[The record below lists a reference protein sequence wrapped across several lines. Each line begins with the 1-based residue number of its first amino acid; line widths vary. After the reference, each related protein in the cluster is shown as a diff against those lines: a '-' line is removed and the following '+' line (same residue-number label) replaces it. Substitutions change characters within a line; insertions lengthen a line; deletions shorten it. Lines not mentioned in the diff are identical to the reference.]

1 MEKQLSINTIFCEA
15 LGKSGKDP
23 FLTFQPKTSNDY
35 LGGAAAI
42 ANNVAVFSNK
52 VEFISMIGEKM
63 EYQNFIKKNLRN
75 KFLSQEDVYITRQ
88 RHRTNLEKC
97 IEHLKNFE
105 KKKSIEDFDK
115 AAEDLRLATRALGM
129 IVGNVDVEEIEQI
142 RKEVM
147 KLNPLGVGSKDLKE
161 YLTFQIG
168 DSNIISNKIV
178 ENYFD
183 DFLNQ
188 DKDKIKQHINCT
200 DKEIDEALSFISDQN
215 FSPILD
221 NDLGIE
227 NVLPD
232 AIVKEKEDKW
242 LILINDRLLNKY
254 QISQDYLDAAM
265 NSNSSKEEKTFLK
278 NHISDAQ
285 NILDTLNY
293 RSNTLKDVIEQ
304 ILLVQG
310 NFLRNKSKFL
320 NPLKLEDIAN
330 KIDKDIS
337 SISRVVKN
345 KYIDTPIGLIS
356 LKSLFSNALTKKSGK
371 TASTNELKKV
381 MLEIIDA
388 EDKKSP
394 LSDSDV
400 VDKLNEKDFLI
411 ARRTVAKYRKLL
423 DIKNVNQRIEK

>member
-1 MEKQLSINTIFCEA
+1 MNKLSTKLRQKQSIVPQQIIKSRLLELSIDE
-15 LGKSGKDP
+15 
-23 FLTFQPKTSNDY
+23 
-35 LGGAAAI
+35 
-42 ANNVAVFSNK
+42 
-52 VEFISMIGEKM
+52 
-63 EYQNFIKKNLRN
+63 
-75 KFLSQEDVYITRQ
+75 
-88 RHRTNLEKC
+88 LEKDLENEIQVNPV
-97 IEHLKNFE
+97 IEE
-105 KKKSIEDFDK
+105 KSIEESRSNNQVDSFQDQSSYELFLANIPESKEITDDLITQIDTSNLDEKSKLIGKEIVFNLDK
-115 AAEDLRLATRALGM
+115 NGFLDIELELIADNH
-129 IVGNVDVEEIEQI
+129 NVDVEEIEQI

-147 KLNPLGVGSKDLKE
+147 ELNPVGVGSKDLKE

-168 DSNIISNKIV
+168 DSNVLSNKIV

-200 DKEIDEALSFISDQN
+200 DKEIDEAFSFISEQN

-310 NFLRNKSKFL
+310 NFLSNKSEFL

-381 MLEIIDA
+381 MLEIVDA

-394 LSDSDV
+394 LSDSDIV
-400 VDKLNEKDFLI
+400 EKLNEKDFLI

>member
-1 MEKQLSINTIFCEA
+1 MNKLSTKLRQKHSIVPQQIIKSRLLELSIDE
-15 LGKSGKDP
+15 
-23 FLTFQPKTSNDY
+23 
-35 LGGAAAI
+35 
-42 ANNVAVFSNK
+42 
-52 VEFISMIGEKM
+52 
-63 EYQNFIKKNLRN
+63 
-75 KFLSQEDVYITRQ
+75 
-88 RHRTNLEKC
+88 LEKDLENEIQVNPV
-97 IEHLKNFE
+97 IEE
-105 KKKSIEDFDK
+105 KSIEESRSNNQVDSFQDQSSYELFLANIPESRDITDDLITQIDTSNLDEKSKLIGKEIVFNLDK
-115 AAEDLRLATRALGM
+115 NGFLDIELELIADNH
-129 IVGNVDVEEIEQI
+129 NVDVEEIEQV

-147 KLNPLGVGSKDLKE
+147 ELNPVGVGSKDLKE

-168 DSNIISNKIV
+168 DSNALSNKIV

-200 DKEIDEALSFISDQN
+200 DKEIDEAFSFISDQN
-215 FSPILD
+215 FSPIFD

-304 ILLVQG
+304 ILIVQG
-310 NFLRNKSKFL
+310 NFLSNKSEFL
-320 NPLKLEDIAN
+320 NPLKLEDIAS

-394 LSDSDV
+394 LSDSDIV
-400 VDKLNEKDFLI
+400 EKLNEKDFLI

>member
-1 MEKQLSINTIFCEA
+1 MNKLSTKLRQKQSIVPQQIIKSRLLELSIDE
-15 LGKSGKDP
+15 
-23 FLTFQPKTSNDY
+23 
-35 LGGAAAI
+35 
-42 ANNVAVFSNK
+42 
-52 VEFISMIGEKM
+52 
-63 EYQNFIKKNLRN
+63 
-75 KFLSQEDVYITRQ
+75 
-88 RHRTNLEKC
+88 LEKDLENEIQVNPV
-97 IEHLKNFE
+97 IEE
-105 KKKSIEDFDK
+105 KSIEESRSNNQVDSFQDQSSYELFLANIPESKDITDDLITQIDTSNLDEKSKLIGKEIVFNLDK
-115 AAEDLRLATRALGM
+115 NGFLDIELELIADNH
-129 IVGNVDVEEIEQI
+129 NVDVEEIEQI

-147 KLNPLGVGSKDLKE
+147 ELNPVGVGSKDLKE

-168 DSNIISNKIV
+168 DSNTLSNIIV

-200 DKEIDEALSFISDQN
+200 DKEIDEAFSFISDQN

-310 NFLRNKSKFL
+310 NFLSNKSEFL

-394 LSDSDV
+394 LSDSDIV
-400 VDKLNEKDFLI
+400 EKLNEKDFLI

>member
-1 MEKQLSINTIFCEA
+1 MNKLSTKLRQKQSIVPQQIIKSRLLELSIDE
-15 LGKSGKDP
+15 
-23 FLTFQPKTSNDY
+23 
-35 LGGAAAI
+35 
-42 ANNVAVFSNK
+42 
-52 VEFISMIGEKM
+52 
-63 EYQNFIKKNLRN
+63 
-75 KFLSQEDVYITRQ
+75 
-88 RHRTNLEKC
+88 LEKDLENEIQVNPV
-97 IEHLKNFE
+97 IEE
-105 KKKSIEDFDK
+105 KSIEESRSNNQIDSFQDQGSYELFLANIPESKDITDDLITQIDTSNLDEKSKLIGKEIIFNLDK
-115 AAEDLRLATRALGM
+115 NGFLDIELELIADNH
-129 IVGNVDVEEIEQI
+129 NVNVQEIEKI

-147 KLNPLGVGSKDLKE
+147 KLNPVGVGSKDLKE
-161 YLTFQIG
+161 YLIVQIG
-168 DSNIISNKIV
+168 DSNTLSNKIV
-178 ENYFD
+178 KNYFD

-188 DKDKIKQHINCT
+188 DKDKIKQHIDYT
-200 DKEIDEALSFISDQN
+200 DKEIDEAFSFISDQN

-232 AIVKEKEDKW
+232 AIVKEKENKW
-242 LILINDRLLNKY
+242 LILINDRLINKY

-265 NSNSSKEEKTFLK
+265 NSDSSKEEKTFLK

-293 RSNTLKDVIEQ
+293 RSNTLKDVIEE

-310 NFLRNKSKFL
+310 NFLSSKSEFL

-337 SISRVVKN
+337 SVSRVVKN

-371 TASTNELKKV
+371 IASTNELKKV
-381 MLEIIDA
+381 MLEIIDN

-394 LSDSDV
+394 LSDSDIV
-400 VDKLNEKDFLI
+400 EKLNEKDFLV

-423 DIKNVNQRIEK
+423 DIKNINQRIEK

>member
-1 MEKQLSINTIFCEA
+1 MNKLSTKLRQKQSIVPQQIIKSRLLELSIDE
-15 LGKSGKDP
+15 
-23 FLTFQPKTSNDY
+23 
-35 LGGAAAI
+35 
-42 ANNVAVFSNK
+42 
-52 VEFISMIGEKM
+52 
-63 EYQNFIKKNLRN
+63 
-75 KFLSQEDVYITRQ
+75 
-88 RHRTNLEKC
+88 LEKDLENEIQVNPV
-97 IEHLKNFE
+97 IEE
-105 KKKSIEDFDK
+105 KSIEESRSNNQVDSYQDQSSYELFLANIPESRDITDDLITQIDTSNLDEKSKLIGKEIVFNLDK
-115 AAEDLRLATRALGM
+115 NGFLDIELELIADNH
-129 IVGNVDVEEIEQI
+129 NVDVEEIEQV

-147 KLNPLGVGSKDLKE
+147 ELNPVGVGSKDLKE

-168 DSNIISNKIV
+168 DSNALSNKIV

-215 FSPILD
+215 FSPIFD

-310 NFLRNKSKFL
+310 NFLSNKSEFL

-394 LSDSDV
+394 LSDSDIV
-400 VDKLNEKDFLI
+400 EKLNEKDFLI

>member
-1 MEKQLSINTIFCEA
+1 MNKLSTKLRQKQSIVPQQIIKSRLLELSIDE
-15 LGKSGKDP
+15 
-23 FLTFQPKTSNDY
+23 
-35 LGGAAAI
+35 
-42 ANNVAVFSNK
+42 
-52 VEFISMIGEKM
+52 
-63 EYQNFIKKNLRN
+63 
-75 KFLSQEDVYITRQ
+75 
-88 RHRTNLEKC
+88 LEKDLENEIQVNPV
-97 IEHLKNFE
+97 IEE
-105 KKKSIEDFDK
+105 KSIEESRSNNQVDSFQDQSSYELFLANVPESKDITDELITQIDTSNLDEKSKLIGKEIVFNLDK
-115 AAEDLRLATRALGM
+115 NGFLDIELELIADNH
-129 IVGNVDVEEIEQI
+129 NVDVEEIEQI

-147 KLNPLGVGSKDLKE
+147 KLNPEGVGSKDLKE

-168 DSNIISNKIV
+168 DSNALSKKIV

-200 DKEIDEALSFISDQN
+200 DEEIDEAFSFISDQN

-227 NVLPD
+227 NVSPD

-310 NFLRNKSKFL
+310 NFLSNKSEFL

-394 LSDSDV
+394 LSDSDIV
-400 VDKLNEKDFLI
+400 EKLNEKDFLI

>member
-1 MEKQLSINTIFCEA
+1 MNKLSTKLRQKQSIVPQQIIKSRLLELSIDELEKDLENEIQVNPVIEE
-15 LGKSGKDP
+15 KSIQESRLNNQVDSFQDQSSYELFLANIPESKDITDD
-23 FLTFQPKTSNDY
+23 LITQIDTSNLDEKSK
-35 LGGAAAI
+35 LIGKEIVFNLDKNGFLDIELELI
-42 ANNVAVFSNK
+42 ADN
-52 VEFISMIGEKM
+52 
-63 EYQNFIKKNLRN
+63 
-75 KFLSQEDVYITRQ
+75 
-88 RHRTNLEKC
+88 H
-97 IEHLKNFE
+97 
-105 KKKSIEDFDK
+105 
-115 AAEDLRLATRALGM
+115 
-129 IVGNVDVEEIEQI
+129 NVDVEEVEQI

-147 KLNPLGVGSKDLKE
+147 ELNPVGVGSKDLKE

-168 DSNIISNKIV
+168 NSNTLSNKIV

-188 DKDKIKQHINCT
+188 DKDKIKKHINCT
-200 DKEIDEALSFISDQN
+200 DKEIDEAFSFISDQN

-227 NVLPD
+227 NVSPD

-310 NFLRNKSKFL
+310 NFLSNKSEFL

-345 KYIDTPIGLIS
+345 KYIDAPIGLIS
-356 LKSLFSNALTKKSGK
+356 LKSLFSNTLTKKSGK

-394 LSDSDV
+394 LSDSDIV
-400 VDKLNEKDFLI
+400 EKLNEKDFLI

>member
-1 MEKQLSINTIFCEA
+1 MNKLSTKLRQKQSIVPQQIIKSRLLELSIDE
-15 LGKSGKDP
+15 
-23 FLTFQPKTSNDY
+23 
-35 LGGAAAI
+35 
-42 ANNVAVFSNK
+42 
-52 VEFISMIGEKM
+52 
-63 EYQNFIKKNLRN
+63 
-75 KFLSQEDVYITRQ
+75 
-88 RHRTNLEKC
+88 LEKDLENEIQVNPV
-97 IEHLKNFE
+97 IEE
-105 KKKSIEDFDK
+105 KSIEESRSNNQVDSFQDQSSYELFLANVPESKDITDELITQIDTSNLDEKSKLIGKEIVFNLDK
-115 AAEDLRLATRALGM
+115 NGFLDIELELIADNH
-129 IVGNVDVEEIEQI
+129 NVDVEEIEQV

-147 KLNPLGVGSKDLKE
+147 ELNPVGVGSKDLKE

-168 DSNIISNKIV
+168 DSNALSNKIV

-188 DKDKIKQHINCT
+188 DKDKIKQHINCM
-200 DKEIDEALSFISDQN
+200 DKEIDEAFSFISDQN

-242 LILINDRLLNKY
+242 LILINDRLLNRY

-310 NFLRNKSKFL
+310 NFLSNKSEFL

-394 LSDSDV
+394 LSDSDIV
-400 VDKLNEKDFLI
+400 EKLNEKDFLI

>member
-1 MEKQLSINTIFCEA
+1 MNKLSTKLRQKQSIVPQQIIKSRLLELSIDE
-15 LGKSGKDP
+15 
-23 FLTFQPKTSNDY
+23 
-35 LGGAAAI
+35 
-42 ANNVAVFSNK
+42 
-52 VEFISMIGEKM
+52 
-63 EYQNFIKKNLRN
+63 
-75 KFLSQEDVYITRQ
+75 
-88 RHRTNLEKC
+88 LEKDLENEIQVNPV
-97 IEHLKNFE
+97 IEE
-105 KKKSIEDFDK
+105 KSIEESRSNNQVDSFQDQSSYELFLANIPESKDITDDLITQIDTSNLDEKSKLIGKEIVFNLDK
-115 AAEDLRLATRALGM
+115 NGFLDIELELIADNH
-129 IVGNVDVEEIEQI
+129 NVDVEEIEQI

-147 KLNPLGVGSKDLKE
+147 ELNPVGVGSKDLKE

-168 DSNIISNKIV
+168 DSNALSNKIV

-200 DKEIDEALSFISDQN
+200 DKEIDEAFSFISDQN

-310 NFLRNKSKFL
+310 NFLSNKSEFL

-371 TASTNELKKV
+371 IASTNELKKV

-394 LSDSDV
+394 LSDSDIV
-400 VDKLNEKDFLI
+400 EKLNEKDFLV

>member
-1 MEKQLSINTIFCEA
+1 MNKLSTKLRQKQSIVPQQIIKSRLLELSIDE
-15 LGKSGKDP
+15 
-23 FLTFQPKTSNDY
+23 
-35 LGGAAAI
+35 
-42 ANNVAVFSNK
+42 
-52 VEFISMIGEKM
+52 
-63 EYQNFIKKNLRN
+63 
-75 KFLSQEDVYITRQ
+75 
-88 RHRTNLEKC
+88 LEKDLENEIQVNPV
-97 IEHLKNFE
+97 IEE
-105 KKKSIEDFDK
+105 KSIEESRSNNQVDSFQDQSSYELFLANIPESRDITDDLITQIDTSNLDEKSKLIGKEIVFNLDK
-115 AAEDLRLATRALGM
+115 NGFLDIELELIADNH
-129 IVGNVDVEEIEQI
+129 NVDVEEIEQV
-142 RKEVM
+142 RKQVM
-147 KLNPLGVGSKDLKE
+147 ELNPVGVGSKDLKE

-168 DSNIISNKIV
+168 DSNALSNKIV

-200 DKEIDEALSFISDQN
+200 DKEIDEAFSFISDQN

-310 NFLRNKSKFL
+310 NFLSNKSEFL

-356 LKSLFSNALTKKSGK
+356 LKSLFSNSLTKKSGK

-394 LSDSDV
+394 LSDSDIV
-400 VDKLNEKDFLI
+400 EKLNEKDFLI

>member
-1 MEKQLSINTIFCEA
+1 MNKLSTKLRQKQSIVPQQIIKSKLLELSVDE
-15 LGKSGKDP
+15 
-23 FLTFQPKTSNDY
+23 
-35 LGGAAAI
+35 
-42 ANNVAVFSNK
+42 
-52 VEFISMIGEKM
+52 
-63 EYQNFIKKNLRN
+63 
-75 KFLSQEDVYITRQ
+75 
-88 RHRTNLEKC
+88 LEKDLENEIQVNPV
-97 IEHLKNFE
+97 IEE
-105 KKKSIEDFDK
+105 KSIEESRSNNQVDSFQDQSSYELFLANIPESRDITDDLITQIDTSNLDEKSKLIGKEIVFNLDK
-115 AAEDLRLATRALGM
+115 NGFLDIELELIADNH
-129 IVGNVDVEEIEQI
+129 NVDVEEIEQV

-147 KLNPLGVGSKDLKE
+147 ELNPLGVGSKDLKE

-168 DSNIISNKIV
+168 DSNALSNKIV

-221 NDLGIE
+221 NELGIE

-242 LILINDRLLNKY
+242 LILINDRLLDKY

-293 RSNTLKDVIEQ
+293 RFNTLKDVIEQ

-310 NFLRNKSKFL
+310 NFLSNKSEFL

-394 LSDSDV
+394 LSDSDIV
-400 VDKLNEKDFLI
+400 EKLNEKDFLI

>member
-1 MEKQLSINTIFCEA
+1 ME
-15 LGKSGKDP
+15 
-23 FLTFQPKTSNDY
+23 
-35 LGGAAAI
+35 
-42 ANNVAVFSNK
+42 
-52 VEFISMIGEKM
+52 
-63 EYQNFIKKNLRN
+63 
-75 KFLSQEDVYITRQ
+75 
-88 RHRTNLEKC
+88 
-97 IEHLKNFE
+97 
-105 KKKSIEDFDK
+105 
-115 AAEDLRLATRALGM
+115 
-129 IVGNVDVEEIEQI
+129 
-142 RKEVM
+142 
-147 KLNPLGVGSKDLKE
+147 LNPVGVGSKDLKE

-168 DSNIISNKIV
+168 DSNTLSNKIV

-200 DKEIDEALSFISDQN
+200 DKEIDEAFSFISDQN

-310 NFLRNKSKFL
+310 DFLSNKSEFL

-356 LKSLFSNALTKKSGK
+356 LKSLFSNALIKKSGK

-394 LSDSDV
+394 LSDSEIV
-400 VDKLNEKDFLI
+400 EKLNEKDFLV

>member
-1 MEKQLSINTIFCEA
+1 MNKLSTKLRQKQSIVPQQIIKSRLLELSIDE
-15 LGKSGKDP
+15 
-23 FLTFQPKTSNDY
+23 
-35 LGGAAAI
+35 
-42 ANNVAVFSNK
+42 
-52 VEFISMIGEKM
+52 
-63 EYQNFIKKNLRN
+63 
-75 KFLSQEDVYITRQ
+75 
-88 RHRTNLEKC
+88 LEKDLENEIQVNPV
-97 IEHLKNFE
+97 IEE
-105 KKKSIEDFDK
+105 KSIEESRSNNQVDSFQDQSSYELFLANIPESRDITDDLIIQIDTSNLDEKSKLIGKEIVFNLDK
-115 AAEDLRLATRALGM
+115 NGFLDIELELIADNH
-129 IVGNVDVEEIEQI
+129 NVDVEEIEQV

-147 KLNPLGVGSKDLKE
+147 ELNPVGVGSKDLKE

-168 DSNIISNKIV
+168 DSNALSNKIV

-200 DKEIDEALSFISDQN
+200 DKEIDEAFSLISDQN

-310 NFLRNKSKFL
+310 NFLSNKSEFL

-381 MLEIIDA
+381 MLEIINA

-394 LSDSDV
+394 LSDSDIV
-400 VDKLNEKDFLI
+400 EKLNEKDFLI

>member
-1 MEKQLSINTIFCEA
+1 MNKLSTKLRQKQSIVPQQIIKSRLLELSIDE
-15 LGKSGKDP
+15 
-23 FLTFQPKTSNDY
+23 
-35 LGGAAAI
+35 
-42 ANNVAVFSNK
+42 
-52 VEFISMIGEKM
+52 
-63 EYQNFIKKNLRN
+63 
-75 KFLSQEDVYITRQ
+75 
-88 RHRTNLEKC
+88 LEKDLENEIQVNPV
-97 IEHLKNFE
+97 IEE
-105 KKKSIEDFDK
+105 KSIEESRSNNQVDSFQDQSSYELFLANVPESKDITDDLITQIDTSNLDEKSKLIGKEIVFNLDK
-115 AAEDLRLATRALGM
+115 NGFLDIELELIADNH
-129 IVGNVDVEEIEQI
+129 NVDVEEIEQI

-147 KLNPLGVGSKDLKE
+147 KLNPEGVGSKDLKE

-168 DSNIISNKIV
+168 DSNILSNKIV

-200 DKEIDEALSFISDQN
+200 DKEIDEAFSFISDQN

-265 NSNSSKEEKTFLK
+265 NSNSSKEEKIFLK

-310 NFLRNKSKFL
+310 NFLSNKSEFL

-394 LSDSDV
+394 LSDSDIV
-400 VDKLNEKDFLI
+400 EKLNEKDFLI

>member
-1 MEKQLSINTIFCEA
+1 MNKLSTKLRQKQSIVPQQIIKSRLLELSIDE
-15 LGKSGKDP
+15 
-23 FLTFQPKTSNDY
+23 
-35 LGGAAAI
+35 
-42 ANNVAVFSNK
+42 
-52 VEFISMIGEKM
+52 
-63 EYQNFIKKNLRN
+63 
-75 KFLSQEDVYITRQ
+75 
-88 RHRTNLEKC
+88 LEKDLENEIQVNPV
-97 IEHLKNFE
+97 IEE
-105 KKKSIEDFDK
+105 KSIEESRSNNQVDSFQDQSSYELFLANIPESRDITDDLITQIDTSNLDEKSKLIGKEIVFNLDK
-115 AAEDLRLATRALGM
+115 NGFLDIELELIADNH
-129 IVGNVDVEEIEQI
+129 NVDVEEIEQV

-147 KLNPLGVGSKDLKE
+147 ELNPVGVGSKDLKE

-168 DSNIISNKIV
+168 DSNALSNKIV

-200 DKEIDEALSFISDQN
+200 DKEIDEAFSFISDQN
-215 FSPILD
+215 FSPIFD

-310 NFLRNKSKFL
+310 NFLSNKSEFL

-381 MLEIIDA
+381 MLEIINA

-394 LSDSDV
+394 LSDSDIV
-400 VDKLNEKDFLI
+400 EKLNEKDFLI

>member
-1 MEKQLSINTIFCEA
+1 MNKLSTKLRQKQSIVPQQIIKSRLLELSIDE
-15 LGKSGKDP
+15 
-23 FLTFQPKTSNDY
+23 
-35 LGGAAAI
+35 
-42 ANNVAVFSNK
+42 
-52 VEFISMIGEKM
+52 
-63 EYQNFIKKNLRN
+63 
-75 KFLSQEDVYITRQ
+75 
-88 RHRTNLEKC
+88 LEKDLENEIQVNPV
-97 IEHLKNFE
+97 IEE
-105 KKKSIEDFDK
+105 KSIEESRSNNQVDSFQDQSSYELFLANIPESKDITDDLITQIDTSNLDEKSKLIGKEIVFNLDK
-115 AAEDLRLATRALGM
+115 NGFLDIELELIADNH
-129 IVGNVDVEEIEQI
+129 NVDVEEIEKV
-142 RKEVM
+142 RKQVM
-147 KLNPLGVGSKDLKE
+147 ELNPVGVGSKDLKE

-168 DSNIISNKIV
+168 DSNALSNKIV

-188 DKDKIKQHINCT
+188 DKNKIKQHINCT

-310 NFLRNKSKFL
+310 NFLSNKSEFL

-356 LKSLFSNALTKKSGK
+356 LKSLFSNALTKKTGK

-394 LSDSDV
+394 LSDSDIV
-400 VDKLNEKDFLI
+400 EKLNEKDFLI

>member
-1 MEKQLSINTIFCEA
+1 MNKLSTKLRQKQSIVPQQIIKSRLLELSIDE
-15 LGKSGKDP
+15 
-23 FLTFQPKTSNDY
+23 
-35 LGGAAAI
+35 
-42 ANNVAVFSNK
+42 
-52 VEFISMIGEKM
+52 
-63 EYQNFIKKNLRN
+63 
-75 KFLSQEDVYITRQ
+75 
-88 RHRTNLEKC
+88 LEKDLENEIQVNPV
-97 IEHLKNFE
+97 IEE
-105 KKKSIEDFDK
+105 KSIEESRSNNQVDSFQDQSSYELFLANIPESRDITDDLIIQIDTSNLDEKSKLIGKEIVFNLDK
-115 AAEDLRLATRALGM
+115 NGFLDIELELIADNH
-129 IVGNVDVEEIEQI
+129 NVDVEEIEQV

-147 KLNPLGVGSKDLKE
+147 ELNPVGVGSKDLKE

-168 DSNIISNKIV
+168 DSNALSNKIV

-200 DKEIDEALSFISDQN
+200 DKEIDEAFSFISDQN

-310 NFLRNKSKFL
+310 NFLSNKSEFL

-394 LSDSDV
+394 LSDSDIV
-400 VDKLNEKDFLI
+400 EKLNEKDFLI

>member
-1 MEKQLSINTIFCEA
+1 MNKLSTKLRQKQSIVPQQIIKSRLLELSIDE
-15 LGKSGKDP
+15 
-23 FLTFQPKTSNDY
+23 
-35 LGGAAAI
+35 
-42 ANNVAVFSNK
+42 
-52 VEFISMIGEKM
+52 
-63 EYQNFIKKNLRN
+63 
-75 KFLSQEDVYITRQ
+75 
-88 RHRTNLEKC
+88 LEKDLENEIQVNPV
-97 IEHLKNFE
+97 IEE
-105 KKKSIEDFDK
+105 KSIEESRSNNQVDSFQDQSSYELFLANIPESRDITDDLIIQIDTSNLDEKSKLIGKEIVFNLDK
-115 AAEDLRLATRALGM
+115 NGFLDIELELIADNH
-129 IVGNVDVEEIEQI
+129 NVDVEEIEQV

-147 KLNPLGVGSKDLKE
+147 ELNPVGVGSKDLKE

-168 DSNIISNKIV
+168 DSNALSSKIV

-200 DKEIDEALSFISDQN
+200 DKEIDEAFSFISDQN

-310 NFLRNKSKFL
+310 NFLSNKSEFL

-381 MLEIIDA
+381 MLEIINA

-394 LSDSDV
+394 LSDSDIV
-400 VDKLNEKDFLI
+400 EKLNEKDFLI

>member
-1 MEKQLSINTIFCEA
+1 MNKLSTKLRQKQSIVPQQIIKSRLLELSIDE
-15 LGKSGKDP
+15 
-23 FLTFQPKTSNDY
+23 
-35 LGGAAAI
+35 
-42 ANNVAVFSNK
+42 
-52 VEFISMIGEKM
+52 
-63 EYQNFIKKNLRN
+63 
-75 KFLSQEDVYITRQ
+75 
-88 RHRTNLEKC
+88 LEKDLENEIQVNPV
-97 IEHLKNFE
+97 IEE
-105 KKKSIEDFDK
+105 KSIEESRSNNQVDSFQDQSSYELFLANIPESKDITDDLITQIDTSNLDK
-115 AAEDLRLATRALGM
+115 KSKLIGKE
-129 IVGNVDVEEIEQI
+129 IVFNLDKNGFLDIELELIADNHNVDVEEIEQV

-147 KLNPLGVGSKDLKE
+147 ELNPLGVGSKDLKE

-168 DSNIISNKIV
+168 DSNALSNKIV

-200 DKEIDEALSFISDQN
+200 DKEIDESLSFISDQN

-310 NFLRNKSKFL
+310 NFLSNKSEFL

-381 MLEIIDA
+381 ILEIIDA

-394 LSDSDV
+394 LSDSDIV
-400 VDKLNEKDFLI
+400 EKLNEKDFLV

>member
-1 MEKQLSINTIFCEA
+1 MNKLSTKLRQKQSIVPQQIIKSRLLELSIDE
-15 LGKSGKDP
+15 
-23 FLTFQPKTSNDY
+23 
-35 LGGAAAI
+35 
-42 ANNVAVFSNK
+42 
-52 VEFISMIGEKM
+52 
-63 EYQNFIKKNLRN
+63 
-75 KFLSQEDVYITRQ
+75 
-88 RHRTNLEKC
+88 LEKDLENEIQVNPV
-97 IEHLKNFE
+97 IEE
-105 KKKSIEDFDK
+105 KSIEESRSNNQVDSFQDQSSYELFLANIPESKDIIDDLITQIDTSNFDEK
-115 AAEDLRLATRALGM
+115 SKLIGKE
-129 IVGNVDVEEIEQI
+129 IVFNLDKNGFLDIELELIADNHNVDVEEIEQI

-147 KLNPLGVGSKDLKE
+147 ELNPVGVGSKDLKE

-168 DSNIISNKIV
+168 DSNVLSNKIV

-200 DKEIDEALSFISDQN
+200 DKEIDEAFSFISDQN

-310 NFLRNKSKFL
+310 NFLSNKSEFL

-394 LSDSDV
+394 LSDSDIV
-400 VDKLNEKDFLI
+400 EKLNEKDFLI

>member
-1 MEKQLSINTIFCEA
+1 MNKLSTKLRQKQSIVPQQIIKSRLLELSIDE
-15 LGKSGKDP
+15 
-23 FLTFQPKTSNDY
+23 
-35 LGGAAAI
+35 
-42 ANNVAVFSNK
+42 
-52 VEFISMIGEKM
+52 
-63 EYQNFIKKNLRN
+63 
-75 KFLSQEDVYITRQ
+75 
-88 RHRTNLEKC
+88 LEKDLENEIQVNPV
-97 IEHLKNFE
+97 IEE
-105 KKKSIEDFDK
+105 KSIEESRSNNQVDSFQDQSSYELFLANIPESRDITDDLITQIDTSNLDEKSKLIGKEIVFNLDK
-115 AAEDLRLATRALGM
+115 NGFLDIELELIADNH
-129 IVGNVDVEEIEQI
+129 NVDVEEIEQI

-147 KLNPLGVGSKDLKE
+147 ELNPVGVGSKDLKE

-168 DSNIISNKIV
+168 DSNALSNKIV

-200 DKEIDEALSFISDQN
+200 DKEIDEALSLISDQN
-215 FSPILD
+215 FSPIFD

-310 NFLRNKSKFL
+310 NFLSNKSEFL

-381 MLEIIDA
+381 MLEIVDA

-394 LSDSDV
+394 LSDSDIV
-400 VDKLNEKDFLI
+400 EKLNEKDFLI

>member
-1 MEKQLSINTIFCEA
+1 MNKLSTKLRQKQSIVPQQIIKSRLLELSIDE
-15 LGKSGKDP
+15 
-23 FLTFQPKTSNDY
+23 
-35 LGGAAAI
+35 
-42 ANNVAVFSNK
+42 
-52 VEFISMIGEKM
+52 
-63 EYQNFIKKNLRN
+63 
-75 KFLSQEDVYITRQ
+75 
-88 RHRTNLEKC
+88 LEKDLENEIQVNPV
-97 IEHLKNFE
+97 IEE
-105 KKKSIEDFDK
+105 KSIEESRSNNQVDSFQDQSSYELFLANIPESKDITDDLITQIDTSNLDEKSKLIGKEIVFNLDK
-115 AAEDLRLATRALGM
+115 NGFLDIELELIADNH
-129 IVGNVDVEEIEQI
+129 NVDVEEIEQI
-142 RKEVM
+142 RKEIM
-147 KLNPLGVGSKDLKE
+147 ELNPVGVGSKDLKE
-161 YLTFQIG
+161 YLNFQIG
-168 DSNIISNKIV
+168 DSNTLSIKIV

-200 DKEIDEALSFISDQN
+200 NKEIDEAFSFISEQN

-310 NFLRNKSKFL
+310 NFLSNKSEFL

-394 LSDSDV
+394 LSDSDIV
-400 VDKLNEKDFLI
+400 EKLNEKDFLI

>member
-1 MEKQLSINTIFCEA
+1 MNKLSTKLRQKQSIVPQQIIKSRLLELSIDE
-15 LGKSGKDP
+15 
-23 FLTFQPKTSNDY
+23 
-35 LGGAAAI
+35 
-42 ANNVAVFSNK
+42 
-52 VEFISMIGEKM
+52 
-63 EYQNFIKKNLRN
+63 
-75 KFLSQEDVYITRQ
+75 
-88 RHRTNLEKC
+88 LEKDLENEIQVNPV
-97 IEHLKNFE
+97 IEE
-105 KKKSIEDFDK
+105 KSIEESRSNNQIDSFQDQSSYELFLANIPESKDITDDLITQIDTSNLDK
-115 AAEDLRLATRALGM
+115 KSKLIGKE
-129 IVGNVDVEEIEQI
+129 IVFNLDKNGFLDIELELIADNHNVDVEEIEQI

-188 DKDKIKQHINCT
+188 DKGKIKQHINCT
-200 DKEIDEALSFISDQN
+200 DKEIDEAFSLISDQN

-310 NFLRNKSKFL
+310 NFLSNKSEFL

-371 TASTNELKKV
+371 IASTNELKKV

-394 LSDSDV
+394 LSDSDIV
-400 VDKLNEKDFLI
+400 EKLNEKDFLV

-423 DIKNVNQRIEK
+423 DVKNVNQRIEK